1 VGPIDTPVALGREL
15 KRWIRHGTG
24 RPMKVPALARRL
36 NISQSSL
43 YAYLA
48 GTTLPP
54 AETLDDL
61 LHQLA
66 VPDGERARL
75 VTAREELLGRRDKS
89 AAAPVPRQLPP
100 DPAGFIGR
108 DIERGELGEA
118 LRLARAHSAA
128 PVVAT
133 ISGPAGIGKT
143 ELAVHWAHRV
153 VDEFP
158 DGCLYA
164 DLRGFSPGEP
174 RLPGDVLAGFLRGL
188 GTAGQLPDDLDER
201 AAWYRSALAGRRL
214 LVVLDNGCDSDQVR
228 PLLPDTPS
236 CFVVVTSRSDLAGLS
251 LRPGT
256 HRISLDVLPERDQ
269 CELLRTHIGS
279 RVSDDPAAVRELADR
294 CAGLPLALRV
304 MSAHAARQPDQ
315 PLAELAAD
323 LSQEQG
329 LDQFDLGEAGAAVRT
344 VFSWSDK
351 RLPPRAAEDFR
362 LLGTQPLA
370 ELDSHAAAA
379 LLGST
384 PAAARHRLDVL
395 AGHHLV
401 QRRAG
406 GRYGM
411 HDLIRAYA
419 GELSTE
425 VGDRDCAVTR
435 LLDHYIAAAARAAA
449 LLHPRDP
456 QDEVEHGHATVP
468 LDDPTQA
475 RSWLDTEWPN
485 LLALAAFSANDGWP
499 QHTIRLAATLRRHL
513 DESGLYSDAVTLL
526 GHALHACR
534 TTGDQGEEGTTLYH
548 LGVAYL
554 RLGRLGDAT
563 AHHQRALQLC
573 RATGDRY
580 GEAGALN
587 SLGNV
592 MERLGRYDEA
602 TDNYKQAQVLAR
614 ELGLHH
620 GEATLLNNLG
630 YVAARQARHDTAQDH
645 CQRALDL
652 YRELDNVAGAARA
665 LVNLGMIAHQ
675 LHRYDEALTRYQD
688 SLALS
693 RKIGARG
700 IEVEALNGLGGM
712 YRTMRDLDQARSSH
726 EAALAAARE
735 LADPYDEALSME
747 GLGHVA
753 AAAEAPE
760 DAARHW
766 NAALAIYRR
775 LRVPE
780 ADQLQALCAGLVVG
794 NDSPGLEN

>member
-1 VGPIDTPVALGREL
+1 MEPIDTPAALGREL
-15 KRWIRHGTG
+15 KRWIRNGTG

-48 GTTLPP
+48 GTTVPP

-66 VPDGERARL
+66 VPDEERGWLA
-75 VTAREELLGRRDKS
+75 TARDELQGRHDKPV
-89 AAAPVPRQLPP
+89 AAPVPRELPP

-108 DIERGELGEA
+108 DVECAELDKA
-118 LRLARAHSAA
+118 LRLAQASAAA

-153 VDEFP
+153 ADEFP

-188 GTAGQLPDDLDER
+188 GTSGQLPDDLDER

-214 LVVLDNGCDSDQVR
+214 LVVLDNAYDSDQVR
-228 PLLPDTPS
+228 PLLPGATS

-256 HRISLDVLPERDQ
+256 HRISLDALPEPDQ
-269 CELLRTHIGS
+269 WELLRTHIGS
-279 RVSDDPAAVRELADR
+279 RVSDDPAAARELADR
-294 CAGLPLALRV
+294 CAGLPLALRI

-315 PLAELAAD
+315 PLAGLAAD
-323 LSQEQG
+323 LSLEQG
-329 LDQFDLGEAGAAVRT
+329 LDQFDLGEPGAALRT

-351 RLPPRAAEDFR
+351 HLPPRAAEDFR

-370 ELDSHAAAA
+370 ELDPHAAAA
-379 LLGST
+379 LLGAT

-395 AGHHLV
+395 ARHHLV

-419 GELSTE
+419 GELSAE
-425 VGDRDCAVTR
+425 VRDRDRAVTR
-435 LLDHYIAAAARAAA
+435 LLDRYIATAARAAA
-449 LLHPRDP
+449 LLHPRDAEYEI
-456 QDEVEHGHATVP
+456 DRGHAPIP
-468 LDDPTQA
+468 LDDPAQA
-475 RSWLDTEWPN
+475 RRWLDTEWPN
-485 LLALAAFSANDGWP
+485 LLTLAAFSANDGWP
-499 QHTIRLAATLRRHL
+499 HHTIRLAATLRPHL
-513 DESGLYSDAVTLL
+513 DESGLHSDAVTLL
-526 GHALHACR
+526 GHTLHACR
-534 TTGDQGEEGTTLYH
+534 TTGDRGEEGATLYH
-548 LGVAYL
+548 LGVAHL
-554 RLGRLGDAT
+554 RLGRLGEAT
-563 AHHQRALQLC
+563 EHHQRALQLC

-587 SLGNV
+587 NLGNL
-592 MERLGRYDEA
+592 MDRLGRFDEA
-602 TDNYKQAQVLAR
+602 TDHYQQAQVLAR

-652 YRELDNVAGAARA
+652 YRELDDVGGAARA

-675 LHRYDEALTRYQD
+675 LDRHDEALKRYQD

-693 RKIGARG
+693 REIGARG
-700 IEVEALNGLGGM
+700 IEVEALNGLGET
-712 YRTMRDLDQARSSH
+712 YRTLGDLDQARSSH

-747 GLGHVA
+747 GLGHA
-753 AAAEAPE
+753 AAAAGVPE

-766 NAALAIYRR
+766 NAALAIYRQ

-780 ADQLQALCAGLVVG
+780 ADKLQALGAGLVVG
-794 NDSPGLEN
+794 NN